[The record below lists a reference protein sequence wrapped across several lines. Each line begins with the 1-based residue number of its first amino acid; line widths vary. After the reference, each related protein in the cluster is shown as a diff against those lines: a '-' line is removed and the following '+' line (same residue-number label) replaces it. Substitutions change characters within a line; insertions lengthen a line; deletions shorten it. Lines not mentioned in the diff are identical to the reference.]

1 MSEKVATC
9 ASSRAAFAQREQ
21 PVQSP
26 GGERTC
32 SAEQKERGEGKEFNW
47 GRWAGGGCKL
57 RLRTELR

>member
-26 GGERTC
+26 EVRESSAGAKGKRER
-32 SAEQKERGEGKEFNW
+32 ERNST
-47 GRWAGGGCKL
+47 GGGGL
-57 RLRTELR
+57 EEAAN